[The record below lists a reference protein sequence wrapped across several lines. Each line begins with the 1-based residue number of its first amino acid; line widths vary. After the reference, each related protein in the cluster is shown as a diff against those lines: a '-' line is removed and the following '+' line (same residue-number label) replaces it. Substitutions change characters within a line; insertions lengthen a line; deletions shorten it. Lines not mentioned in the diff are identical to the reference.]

1 MLSVCFNSINQ
12 PSYALLPREVLISFL
27 LLLEINLVLARPG
40 LEKIAEI
47 MSSEPINSTSPAL
60 WYSRRLILHGYPRE
74 AVFKLVKDLRNVAKI
89 IMNTQ
94 SSISSLHT
102 RSKYLHDRI
111 KENSFH
117 TDNKM

>member
-1 MLSVCFNSINQ
+1 MSA
-12 PSYALLPREVLISFL
+12 SYALLFGEVLISFL

-40 LEKIAEI
+40 LGEIAEI

-60 WYSRRLILHGYPRE
+60 WYSRRLILHRYPRE
-74 AVFKLVKDLRNVAKI
+74 AVLKLVKDLRKVAKI
-89 IMNTQ
+89 IVNTQ
-94 SSISSLHT
+94 SSISSLYT
-102 RSKYLHDRI
+102 KSKYLHDII